1 MQVGNLVRITR
12 ASIGVP
18 RDSMGMIIKVTEPR
32 GDYVDQYGEEMYPPI
47 IFIVQLVCPNG
58 EYSRVPRR
66 YLPRD
71 LEVVSG

>member
-1 MQVGNLVRITR
+1 MQVGNLVKITR

-32 GDYVDQYGEEMYPPI
+32 GDYVDQFGENMYPPI
-47 IFIVQLVCPNG
+47 IFIVQLVCMHG
-58 EYSRVPRR
+58 EYSSVPRR

>member
-1 MQVGNLVRITR
+1 MQVGNLVKITR

-58 EYSRVPRR
+58 AYSRVPRR

>member
-1 MQVGNLVRITR
+1 VQVGNLVKITR

-47 IFIVQLVCPNG
+47 IFIVQLVCNQG
-58 EYSRVPRR
+58 QSSIPRR

>member
-1 MQVGNLVRITR
+1 MQVGNLVKITR

-47 IFIVQLVCPNG
+47 IFMVQLVCPQG
-58 EYSRVPRR
+58 QSSIPRR

>member
-12 ASIGVP
+12 GSIGVP

-47 IFIVQLVCPNG
+47 IFIVQLVCPNS
-58 EYSRVPRR
+58 EYSSVPRR

>member
-1 MQVGNLVRITR
+1 MQVGNLVKITR

-47 IFIVQLVCPNG
+47 IFMVQLVCPNG
-58 EYSRVPRR
+58 KYSRVQRR